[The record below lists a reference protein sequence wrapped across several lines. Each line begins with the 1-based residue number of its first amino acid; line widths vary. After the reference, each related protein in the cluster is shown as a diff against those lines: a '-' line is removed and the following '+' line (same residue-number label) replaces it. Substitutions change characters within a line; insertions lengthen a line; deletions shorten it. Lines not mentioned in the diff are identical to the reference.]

1 MAGNAMDQVKHLV
14 VVMMENR
21 SFDNQLGFLYAK
33 ENNIPPI
40 NIPAPPSGGQNSYDG
55 LIDPHPT
62 SPFWNPCNPEFF
74 TSGAPPL
81 KVYATQGTTGPNPML
96 VPDHD
101 PREEFDHI
109 TFQILGPQGY
119 TGPRMLGFLV
129 DYLTTDPGHPR
140 NANQLMECY
149 SPDQVNVISQLARN
163 YAVCDRWFCSTPN
176 QTLPNRA
183 FVLAGTSMGQVNNQ
197 PEPLYDAPTI
207 FEVLQDTGHSW
218 RVYNDTIL
226 MSLAR
231 LQFPRLWDPLL
242 QVHFR
247 GIGELEEDAAAGTLP
262 EYSFVEPSFQ
272 ILPNDGHPPHDV
284 GLGEQFLLRIWKAI
298 STGKNWNNTLLV
310 ITFDEHGGCYDHVE
324 PPAAKPPD
332 AASNP
337 GEEGFRFDRYGVR
350 VPAILVSPYI
360 EAGTV
365 FRSAV
370 EVPYDHTSIL
380 ATLRDWL
387 NIPQG
392 KMLTSARVKDAPT
405 FANILTRSAPRTDL
419 PGITLNVAATKPKTQ
434 FWAHNDLQSAI
445 LSAHGQRFRHGL
457 KNWSRMRKF
466 GTPPSASKSQ

>member
-1 MAGNAMDQVKHLV
+1 MDQLKHLV

-21 SFDNQLGFLYAK
+21 SFDNLLGFLYAK

-40 NIPAPPSGGQNSYDG
+40 NIPAPPAGGQNSFDG
-55 LIDPHPT
+55 LIDPNPT
-62 SPFWNPCNPEFF
+62 SAFWNPCNPEYF
-74 TSGAPPL
+74 TSGAPAQ
-81 KVYATQGTTGPNPML
+81 KIYATQGTTGTNPML

-109 TFQILGPQGY
+109 TFQILGPQKW
-119 TGPRMLGFLV
+119 TGPKMMGFLV
-129 DYLTTDPGHPR
+129 DYLTTDPGHPQ

-149 SPDQVNVISQLARN
+149 SPDQVSVISQLARN

-183 FVLAGTSMGQVNNQ
+183 FALAGTSMGRVNNKLD
-197 PEPLYDAPTI
+197 PLYDARTI
-207 FEVLQDTGHSW
+207 FEALEDTKHTW
-218 RVYNDTIL
+218 RVYNDTLL

-284 GLGEQFLLRIWKAI
+284 GLGERFLLRIWKAV
-298 STGKNWNNTLLV
+298 STGKNWSNTLLL
-310 ITFDEHGGCYDHVE
+310 ITYDEHGGCYDHVE
-324 PPAAKPPD
+324 PPPAKPPD

-350 VPAILVSPYI
+350 VPAVLISPYI

-365 FRSAV
+365 FRSATD
-370 EVPYDHTSIL
+370 VPYDHTSIL

-387 NIPQG
+387 QIPEEQ
-392 KMLTSARVKDAPT
+392 MPPSQRIKDAPT
-405 FANILTRSAPRTDL
+405 FASKLTRSAPRTDIPVIAL
-419 PGITLNVAATKPKTQ
+419 SEAAAKPTTRLIA
-434 FWAHNDLQSAI
+434 WNDLQKTM
-445 LSAHGQRFRHGL
+445 LSAHRQRYAHGFA
-457 KNWSRMRKF
+457 NWARMRPF
-466 GTPPSASKSQ
+466 GTPLSKIDKK